1 MQALGPERFIRR
13 PAAGSNNIVISVCV
27 LCQRM
32 VGATDSLELLAA
44 IEHLHACP
52 DAKKI
57 ATSHLPNGE
66 PSRRRHG

>member
-32 VGATDSLELLAA
+32 VAATDSLELLVA
-44 IEHLHACP
+44 IEHLHICP
-52 DAKKI
+52 DAKKMVLPQG
-57 ATSHLPNGE
+57 AGRHL
-66 PSRRRHG
+66 SRRQG

>member
-32 VGATDSLELLAA
+32 VAATDSLELLSA

-52 DAKKI
+52 DAKKLV
-57 ATSHLPNGE
+57 TPHLPNGE
-66 PSRRRHG
+66 RGRRRHG

>member
-1 MQALGPERFIRR
+1 MQALGPEQYIRR

-44 IEHLHACP
+44 IEHLHVCP
-52 DAKKI
+52 DAKK
-57 ATSHLPNGE
+57 P
-66 PSRRRHG
+66 PSTQRSSGQIGRRHG

>member
-27 LCQRM
+27 FCQRM
-32 VGATDSLELLAA
+32 VAATDSLELLTS

-52 DAKKI
+52 DARKQP
-57 ATSHLPNGE
+57 ASEAPPRRSHL
-66 PSRRRHG
+66 RRS

>member
-32 VGATDSLELLAA
+32 VAATDSLELLTA
-44 IEHLHACP
+44 IEHLHICP
-52 DAKKI
+52 DAKKMVSPQST
-57 ATSHLPNGE
+57 ARHL
-66 PSRRRHG
+66 SRRQG